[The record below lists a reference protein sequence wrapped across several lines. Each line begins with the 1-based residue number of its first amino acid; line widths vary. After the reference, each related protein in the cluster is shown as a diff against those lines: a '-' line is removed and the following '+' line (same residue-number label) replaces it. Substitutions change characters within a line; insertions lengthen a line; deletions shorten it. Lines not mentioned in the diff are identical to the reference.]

1 MLLYCFLKVYR
12 FRVNEENNTSYTH
25 IYFRYARG
33 LLQPQVLYK
42 FMTNVISIVFDVY
55 ASVYLLGIDRV
66 LYSTRTLSRGK
77 GGLQLRVGGFQGVG
91 VFTYLSNSACHGRS

>member
-12 FRVNEENNTSYTH
+12 FRVNEESNTSYTH
-25 IYFRYARG
+25 SIHFRYARG
-33 LLQPQVLYK
+33 LLQPQVLYE

-66 LYSTRTLSRGK
+66 LYSTLLEHSHMVREDC
-77 GGLQLRVGGFQGVG
+77 
-91 VFTYLSNSACHGRS
+91 N